1 MPPLRRIKTKI
12 GELLLQAGL
21 LTQDQLQEALS
32 LQSEKEKGI
41 PLGQILIDR
50 GYVQK
55 EDFYALL
62 SIQCGYPYINL
73 KDCIIDAEV
82 LSYIPEDTAKE
93 YRVFPV
99 DKIQDILTIAMEN
112 PLDEFAINQ
121 LQKLTNSC
129 IRVFLTSPTQLEEV
143 FGKYFQQKKG

>member
-21 LTQDQLQEALS
+21 ITPEHLQDALS
-32 LQSEKEKGI
+32 LQSEKERGK

-82 LSYIPEDTAKE
+82 LSLIPESAAKE
-93 YRVFPV
+93 HRVFPV
-99 DKIQDILTIAMEN
+99 DKIKDILTIVMVN

-129 IRVFLTSPTQLEEV
+129 IRIFLTSPTQLEEM
-143 FGKYFQQKKG
+143 FEKYFKK

>member
-21 LTQDQLQEALS
+21 LTQEQLQDALS
-32 LQSEKEKGI
+32 LQSEKERAK

-62 SIQCGYPYINL
+62 SIQCGYPYIHI
-73 KDCIIDAEV
+73 KDCIIDEEV
-82 LSYIPEDTAKE
+82 LSLIPEAVARE

-99 DKIQDILTIAMEN
+99 DKVKDILMIVMVN
-112 PLDEFAINQ
+112 PLDELAINQ
-121 LQKLTNSC
+121 LQQLTNYC
-129 IRVFLTSPTQLEEV
+129 IRIFLTSPAQLEEM
-143 FGKYFQQKKG
+143 FAKYFQQKK